1 MDNILSKFRNSK
13 IRFTFDNEDEL
24 KNLLIYLSKSGFDL
38 VASIDTYIATAIRYG
53 SKSLTC
59 ECDNLYTSNIIREDI
74 KYVSYK
80 EFFGP
85 KYSMPSKESL
95 IEFLDI

>member
-1 MDNILSKFRNSK
+1 MDNILSKFRDNK

-24 KNLLIYLSKSGFDL
+24 KYLLMYLSKSGFNL
-38 VASIDTYIATAIRYG
+38 VAGIDVYVATAIRCD

-59 ECDNLYTSNIIREDI
+59 EYNSLFTSSIIRKDI

-85 KYSMPSKESL
+85 KYSMPSKELL